1 MFQSPLKTVTEKLK
15 PTQSKSGIS
24 SLRFDRASDFKKFI
38 GFIKTETE
46 ELEKIKLPTIAE
58 VKPKSK
64 RGGLLGLLGLGLL
77 GGLGALFGGD
87 GGENNE
93 RTGSEG
99 GTANQFNT
107 GILLS
112 KNVRRTKDVSKIR
125 SAKTF
130 ERRFNQQKRDKI
142 VKRVRQLRGRKRT
155 LRNFNV
161 EAALNKKSLIDK
173 KATTPTKLD
182 VARESQLLE
191 DLKRRRIG
199 GEIFDDTLNSDL
211 RDIET
216 YSKTGRLPGVNPEVD
231 QLFLDFEDM
240 IKSPDP
246 EVEKMIQNIENQ
258 EKVGKFEKYTDKD
271 FADAA
276 KRIKKTESD
285 IAKTLDDIKNK
296 LKEQRAPNL
305 RIQSSGTMSLFGDKG
320 FSIKDTLDESFK
332 FIGQKTKPLR
342 NFFAPA
348 AKSIVKTKIPF
359 VPGNISLLGIS
370 RGLGKVFP
378 IIDAAGAVMAF
389 NDLGLVDFSDGILK
403 PKVGRDNIVTGLYDL
418 FTSFYNAGVEGL
430 GFDDANKRLFIS
442 KSRDKRLRAFD
453 DARNK
458 EILEAREAK
467 KLRDAVNMNFDT
479 SNFNTSMLNNSS
491 TQLPK
496 SMPFSVQ
503 KVDGGEFNPPF
514 DYSDIDFSSA
524 AILYKLN
531 K

>member
-1 MFQSPLKTVTEKLK
+1 MFRSPLKTVTEKIK

-24 SLRFDRASDFKKFI
+24 SLKFERASDFKKFI
-38 GFIKTETE
+38 GFIKTETK
-46 ELEKIKLPTIAE
+46 ELEKIKLPKETEI
-58 VKPKSK
+58 KPKKK
-64 RGGLLGLLGLGLL
+64 RGGILGLLGLGLL
-77 GGLGALFGGD
+77 GVLGGGFGGD
-87 GGENNE
+87 GDGESNE

-99 GTANQFNT
+99 GTASEFNT

-112 KNVRRTKDVSKIR
+112 RNVRRTKDVSKIR

-130 ERRFNQQKRDKI
+130 DKRIDKQKRKTRADRLRTLRKRRVKLKNIKDATVERKKTISKKLTKPYRFEISRQSDLLDELLGRQKGVKGLDIDPNRTSDLFDVDNFLKTGKLPRDPFSTADQLDFMNIIDELDLSETDKI
-142 VKRVRQLRGRKRT
+142 VKDI
-155 LRNFNV
+155 
-161 EAALNKKSLIDK
+161 E
-173 KATTPTKLD
+173 
-182 VARESQLLE
+182 
-191 DLKRRRIG
+191 G
-199 GEIFDDTLNSDL
+199 GKGIFD
-211 RDIET
+211 
-216 YSKTGRLPGVNPEVD
+216 
-231 QLFLDFEDM
+231 
-240 IKSPDP
+240 
-246 EVEKMIQNIENQ
+246 
-258 EKVGKFEKYTDKD
+258 KYTDKD
-271 FADAA
+271 FFDAA
-276 KRIKKTESD
+276 ERVKK
-285 IAKTLDDIKNK
+285 AQDDIEKTFYDIETLRTSQK
-296 LKEQRAPNL
+296 APNL
-305 RIQSSGTMSLFGDKG
+305 RIQSSGAMSLFGDKG

-342 NFFAPA
+342 NFFTPA
-348 AKSIVKTKIPF
+348 AKNIAKAKVPF
-359 VPGNISLLGIS
+359 VPGNVSLLGVS

-378 IIDAAGAVMAF
+378 IIDAAGAVIAF

-403 PKVGRDNIVTGLYDL
+403 PKVGQDNIITGLYDM

-453 DARNK
+453 DAHNK
-458 EILEAREAK
+458 KILEAREAK

-514 DYSDIDFSSA
+514 DYSDIDFSST